1 MLVTFYD
8 CYNVLSKV
16 YSKGSF
22 IKQALQ
28 NTQIEPLNK
37 AKVTKI
43 CYGVLDKDVTLD
55 YIIKKFSKKSPKLS
69 VKVLLKIGIYSIKY
83 LETPPHAVT
92 DNLVKLCK
100 KLGKTGVSGFLNAVL
115 RGFVREGVQLPNGND
130 SKSLSVKYSCPEFIV
145 DKLVSFYGLE
155 TAKGLLAYDEDK
167 TFIRFNLGVLGEDY
181 LKTNGIIYQKTPFE
195 DTFEVKKFT
204 LNGDFYEGVYTF
216 QSLGSRAICSLA
228 SGGETLLDCCSA
240 PGGKAVKL
248 SDFYKSVTACD
259 IHEHRVELIKS
270 YASRMNKTN
279 ISALVL
285 DSTVFSEEF
294 DGFFDTV
301 LCDAPCSGSGVMK
314 DNPDIKLH
322 RTLKSVEELKDLQLK
337 ILSNVSKYVKS
348 GGELIYS
355 TCSVLNEE
363 NDALVENFLK
373 SNGDFAVC
381 DTTCE
386 LNHIKTNYGLQF
398 LPHISNGAGF
408 YVSKMKK
415 L

>member
-1 MLVTFYD
+1 
-8 CYNVLSKV
+8 
-16 YSKGSF
+16 
-22 IKQALQ
+22 
-28 NTQIEPLNK
+28 
-37 AKVTKI
+37 
-43 CYGVLDKDVTLD
+43 
-55 YIIKKFSKKSPKLS
+55 
-69 VKVLLKIGIYSIKY
+69 
-83 LETPPHAVT
+83 
-92 DNLVKLCK
+92 
-100 KLGKTGVSGFLNAVL
+100 
-115 RGFVREGVQLPNGND
+115 
-130 SKSLSVKYSCPEFIV
+130 
-145 DKLVSFYGLE
+145 
-155 TAKGLLAYDEDK
+155 
-167 TFIRFNLGVLGEDY
+167 
-181 LKTNGIIYQKTPFE
+181 
-195 DTFEVKKFT
+195 
-204 LNGDFYEGVYTF
+204 
-216 QSLGSRAICSLA
+216 
-228 SGGETLLDCCSA
+228 
-240 PGGKAVKL
+240 
-248 SDFYKSVTACD
+248 
-259 IHEHRVELIKS
+259 
-270 YASRMNKTN
+270 MNKTN

-285 DSTVFSEEF
+285 DSTVYCEEF

-322 RTLKSVEELKDLQLK
+322 RTLKGVEELKDLQLK